1 MFECTVGWGASSLQ
15 VSMFASFMSTAF
27 RLVAFASKAE
37 MINVLREKAVVAKHR
52 GADAG
57 DKDSEKPTE
66 SEKPAESEN
75 AEQAE
80 KSDGELQE
88 DGEEEPEQ
96 DDDVVEAGDAG
107 VSGSIFDDSEKDVD

>member
-1 MFECTVGWGASSLQ
+1 
-15 VSMFASFMSTAF
+15 MFASFMSTAF

-88 DGEEEPEQ
+88 MLVFLGQFLMTPKRM
-96 DDDVVEAGDAG
+96 
-107 VSGSIFDDSEKDVD
+107 STRSE